1 MDWDPAEPTK
11 RMIMHNAI
19 KRVTLA
25 SLGLVFAHGLAVADS
40 TLLRKVQTRYQQ
52 TGSFTAR
59 FVQIDQRVEVGERRA
74 AGTVRYKR
82 PGRMRWHYESPEEQ
96 LLVTDGETLW
106 LYDPL
111 LENVTIQR
119 IERVAPGTMLAFL
132 LGVGDLESDF
142 RPRPQT
148 QTLLN
153 PPQGLVLELEP
164 RREMVNLDFLQLEVH
179 PQTSTLQAI
188 VLVDGTGNI
197 RTIRL
202 ENMKHGVELADR
214 GFVFEVTPD
223 LEVIRPE

>member
-1 MDWDPAEPTK
+1 
-11 RMIMHNAI
+11 MHYGI
-19 KRVTLA
+19 KLVALVA
-25 SLGLVFAHGLAVADS
+25 FGLLFSHGLATADS
-40 TLLRKVQTRYQQ
+40 TLLDKIQTRYQQ

-59 FVQIDQRVEVGERRA
+59 FVQTDQRVDAEVRRA
-74 AGTVRYKR
+74 EGTVRYKR

-119 IERVAPGTMLAFL
+119 IERVAPGTVLAFL

-148 QTLLN
+148 QTLLD
-153 PPQGLVLELEP
+153 PLQGVVLELEP
-164 RREMVNLDFLQLEVH
+164 HRKMANLDFLQLEVH
-179 PQTSTLQAI
+179 PETSDLRAI
-188 VLVDGTGNI
+188 VLVDGAGNI

-202 ENMKHGVELADR
+202 ENMKRGVELADAE
-214 GFVFEVTPD
+214 FVFEVTPD

>member
-1 MDWDPAEPTK
+1 VLLRFLNPGLLVLLLCP
-11 RMIMHNAI
+11 
-19 KRVTLA
+19 A
-25 SLGLVFAHGLAVADS
+25 SLFADA
-40 TLLRKVQTRYQQ
+40 LLLQRIQTRYQQ

-59 FVQIDQRVEVGERRA
+59 FVQVDQRAEAEKRRA
-74 AGTVRYKR
+74 QGSVRYKR
-82 PGRMRWHYESPEEQ
+82 PGRMRWHYESPDEQ

-119 IERVAPGTMLAFL
+119 IERVAPGTVLAFL

-148 QTLLN
+148 RKLLDSR
-153 PPQGLVLELEP
+153 QGVVLELMP
-164 RREMVNLDFLQLEVH
+164 RREMASLEFLQLEVH
-179 PQTSTLQAI
+179 PQTSDLLALA
-188 VLVDGTGNI
+188 LVDGSGNV

-202 ENMKHGVELADR
+202 EGMERNVELAEAE
-214 GFVFEVTPD
+214 FVFEVTPD

>member
-1 MDWDPAEPTK
+1 MLLRFLNPGLLVLLLCP
-11 RMIMHNAI
+11 
-19 KRVTLA
+19 A
-25 SLGLVFAHGLAVADS
+25 SLFADA
-40 TLLRKVQTRYQQ
+40 LLLQRIQTRYQQ

-59 FVQIDQRVEVGERRA
+59 FVQVDQRAEAEKRRA
-74 AGTVRYKR
+74 QGSMRYKR
-82 PGRMRWHYESPEEQ
+82 PGRMRWHYESPDEQ

-119 IERVAPGTMLAFL
+119 IERVAPGTVLAFL

-148 QTLLN
+148 RKLLDSR
-153 PPQGLVLELEP
+153 QGVVLELMP
-164 RREMVNLDFLQLEVH
+164 RREMANLEFLQLEVH
-179 PQTSTLQAI
+179 PQTSDLLALA
-188 VLVDGTGNI
+188 LVDGSGNV

-202 ENMKHGVELADR
+202 EGMERNVELAEAE
-214 GFVFEVTPD
+214 FVFEVTPD

>member
-1 MDWDPAEPTK
+1 MLLRFLTPGLLVLLLCP
-11 RMIMHNAI
+11 
-19 KRVTLA
+19 A
-25 SLGLVFAHGLAVADS
+25 SLFADA
-40 TLLRKVQTRYQQ
+40 LLLQRIQTRYQQ

-59 FVQIDQRVEVGERRA
+59 FVQVDQRAEAEERRA
-74 AGTVRYKR
+74 QGSVRYKR
-82 PGRMRWHYESPEEQ
+82 PGRMRWHYESPDEQ

-119 IERVAPGTMLAFL
+119 IERVAPGTVLAFL

-148 QTLLN
+148 RKLLDSR
-153 PPQGLVLELEP
+153 QGVVLELMP
-164 RREMVNLDFLQLEVH
+164 RREMANLEFLQLEVH
-179 PQTSTLQAI
+179 PQTSDLLALA
-188 VLVDGTGNI
+188 LVDGSGNV

-202 ENMKHGVELADR
+202 EGMERNVELAEAE
-214 GFVFEVTPD
+214 FVFEVTPD

>member
-1 MDWDPAEPTK
+1 MLLRFLNPGLLVLLLCP
-11 RMIMHNAI
+11 
-19 KRVTLA
+19 A
-25 SLGLVFAHGLAVADS
+25 SLFADA
-40 TLLRKVQTRYQQ
+40 LLLQRIQTRYQQ

-59 FVQIDQRVEVGERRA
+59 FVQVDQRAEVEERRA
-74 AGTVRYKR
+74 QGSVRYKR
-82 PGRMRWHYESPEEQ
+82 PGRMRWHYESPDEQ

-119 IERVAPGTMLAFL
+119 IERVAPGTVLAFL

-148 QTLLN
+148 RKLLDSR
-153 PPQGLVLELEP
+153 QGVVLELMP
-164 RREMVNLDFLQLEVH
+164 RREMANLEFLQLEVH
-179 PQTSTLQAI
+179 PQTSDLLALA
-188 VLVDGTGNI
+188 LVDGSGNV

-202 ENMKHGVELADR
+202 EGMERNVELAEAE
-214 GFVFEVTPD
+214 FVFEVTPD

>member
-1 MDWDPAEPTK
+1 MLLRFLNPGLLVLLLCP
-11 RMIMHNAI
+11 
-19 KRVTLA
+19 A
-25 SLGLVFAHGLAVADS
+25 SLFADA
-40 TLLRKVQTRYQQ
+40 LLLQRIQTRYQQ

-59 FVQIDQRVEVGERRA
+59 FVQVDQRAEAEERRA
-74 AGTVRYKR
+74 QGSVRYKR
-82 PGRMRWHYESPEEQ
+82 PGRMRWHYESPDGQ

-142 RPRPQT
+142 RPRSQT

-202 ENMKHGVELADR
+202 ENMKHEVELADR
-214 GFVFEVTPD
+214 EFVFEVTPD

>member
-1 MDWDPAEPTK
+1 LQ
-11 RMIMHNAI
+11 RI
-19 KRVTLA
+19 
-25 SLGLVFAHGLAVADS
+25 
-40 TLLRKVQTRYQQ
+40 QTRYQQ

-59 FVQIDQRVEVGERRA
+59 FVQVDQRAEAEERRA
-74 AGTVRYKR
+74 QGSVRYKR
-82 PGRMRWHYESPEEQ
+82 PGRMRWHYESPDEQ

-119 IERVAPGTMLAFL
+119 IERVAPGTVLAFL

-148 QTLLN
+148 RKLLDSR
-153 PPQGLVLELEP
+153 QGVVLELMP
-164 RREMVNLDFLQLEVH
+164 RREMANLEFLQLEVH
-179 PQTSTLQAI
+179 PQTSDLLALA
-188 VLVDGTGNI
+188 LVDGSGNV

-202 ENMKHGVELADR
+202 EGMERNVELAEAE
-214 GFVFEVTPD
+214 FVFEVTPD

>member
-1 MDWDPAEPTK
+1 MLLRFLNPGLLVLLLCP
-11 RMIMHNAI
+11 
-19 KRVTLA
+19 A
-25 SLGLVFAHGLAVADS
+25 SLFADA
-40 TLLRKVQTRYQQ
+40 LLLQRIQTRYQQ

-59 FVQIDQRVEVGERRA
+59 FVQVDQRAEAEKRRA
-74 AGTVRYKR
+74 QGSVRYKR
-82 PGRMRWHYESPEEQ
+82 PGRMRWHYESPDEQ

-119 IERVAPGTMLAFL
+119 IERVAPGTVLAFL

-148 QTLLN
+148 RKLLDSR
-153 PPQGLVLELEP
+153 QGVVLELMP
-164 RREMVNLDFLQLEVH
+164 RREMASLEFLQLEVH
-179 PQTSTLQAI
+179 PQTSDLLALA
-188 VLVDGTGNI
+188 LVDGSGNV

-202 ENMKHGVELADR
+202 EGMERNVELAEAE
-214 GFVFEVTPD
+214 FVFEVTPD

>member
-1 MDWDPAEPTK
+1 VLLRFLNPGLLVLLLCP
-11 RMIMHNAI
+11 
-19 KRVTLA
+19 A
-25 SLGLVFAHGLAVADS
+25 SLFADA
-40 TLLRKVQTRYQQ
+40 LLLQRIQTRYQQ

-59 FVQIDQRVEVGERRA
+59 FVQVDQRAEAEKRRA
-74 AGTVRYKR
+74 QGSMRYKR
-82 PGRMRWHYESPEEQ
+82 PGRMRWHYESPDEQ

-119 IERVAPGTMLAFL
+119 IERVAPGTVLAFL

-148 QTLLN
+148 RKLLDSR
-153 PPQGLVLELEP
+153 QGVVLELMP
-164 RREMVNLDFLQLEVH
+164 RREMANLEFLQLEVH
-179 PQTSTLQAI
+179 PQTSDLLALA
-188 VLVDGTGNI
+188 LVDGSGNV

-202 ENMKHGVELADR
+202 EGMERNVELAEAE
-214 GFVFEVTPD
+214 FVFEVTPD

>member
-1 MDWDPAEPTK
+1 
-11 RMIMHNAI
+11 
-19 KRVTLA
+19 
-25 SLGLVFAHGLAVADS
+25 
-40 TLLRKVQTRYQQ
+40 
-52 TGSFTAR
+52 
-59 FVQIDQRVEVGERRA
+59 
-74 AGTVRYKR
+74 
-82 PGRMRWHYESPEEQ
+82 
-96 LLVTDGETLW
+96 
-106 LYDPL
+106 
-111 LENVTIQR
+111 
-119 IERVAPGTMLAFL
+119 MLAFL

-142 RPRPQT
+142 RPRSQT

-214 GFVFEVTPD
+214 EFVFEVTPD

>member
-1 MDWDPAEPTK
+1 MLLRFLNPGLLVLLLCP
-11 RMIMHNAI
+11 
-19 KRVTLA
+19 A
-25 SLGLVFAHGLAVADS
+25 SLFADA
-40 TLLRKVQTRYQQ
+40 LLLQRIQTRYQQ

-59 FVQIDQRVEVGERRA
+59 FVQVDQRTEAEERRA
-74 AGTVRYKR
+74 QGSVRYKR
-82 PGRMRWHYESPEEQ
+82 PGRMRWHYESPDEQ

-119 IERVAPGTMLAFL
+119 IERVAPGTVLAFL

-148 QTLLN
+148 RKLLDSR
-153 PPQGLVLELEP
+153 QGVVLELMP
-164 RREMVNLDFLQLEVH
+164 RREMANLEFLQLEVH
-179 PQTSTLQAI
+179 PQTSDLLALA
-188 VLVDGTGNI
+188 LVDGSGNV

-202 ENMKHGVELADR
+202 EGMERNVELAEAE
-214 GFVFEVTPD
+214 FVFEVTPD

>member
-1 MDWDPAEPTK
+1 VLLRFLNPGLLVLLLCP
-11 RMIMHNAI
+11 
-19 KRVTLA
+19 A
-25 SLGLVFAHGLAVADS
+25 SLFADA
-40 TLLRKVQTRYQQ
+40 LLLQRIQTRYQQ

-59 FVQIDQRVEVGERRA
+59 FVQVDQRAEAEKRRA
-74 AGTVRYKR
+74 QGSVRYKR
-82 PGRMRWHYESPEEQ
+82 PGRMRWHYESPDEQ

-119 IERVAPGTMLAFL
+119 IERVAPGTVLAFL

-148 QTLLN
+148 RKLLDSR
-153 PPQGLVLELEP
+153 QGVVLELMP
-164 RREMVNLDFLQLEVH
+164 RREMANLEFLQLEVH
-179 PQTSTLQAI
+179 PQTSDLLALA
-188 VLVDGTGNI
+188 LVDGSGNV

-202 ENMKHGVELADR
+202 EGMERNVELAEAE
-214 GFVFEVTPD
+214 FVFEVTPD

>member
-1 MDWDPAEPTK
+1 
-11 RMIMHNAI
+11 MHYGI
-19 KRVTLA
+19 KLVALVTFGLLFSHELA
-25 SLGLVFAHGLAVADS
+25 TADS
-40 TLLRKVQTRYQQ
+40 TLLDKIQTRYQQ

-59 FVQIDQRVEVGERRA
+59 FVQTDQRVDAEVRRA
-74 AGTVRYKR
+74 EGTVRYKR

-96 LLVTDGETLW
+96 LLVTDGKTLW

-119 IERVAPGTMLAFL
+119 IERVAPGTVLAFL

-148 QTLLN
+148 RKLLDSR
-153 PPQGLVLELEP
+153 QGVVLELMP
-164 RREMVNLDFLQLEVH
+164 RREMANLEFLQLEVH
-179 PQTSTLQAI
+179 PQTSDLLALA
-188 VLVDGTGNI
+188 LVDGSGNV

-202 ENMKHGVELADR
+202 EGMERNVELAEAE
-214 GFVFEVTPD
+214 FVFEVTPD

>member
-1 MDWDPAEPTK
+1 MLLRFLNPGLLVLLLCP
-11 RMIMHNAI
+11 
-19 KRVTLA
+19 A
-25 SLGLVFAHGLAVADS
+25 SLFADA
-40 TLLRKVQTRYQQ
+40 LLLQRIQTRYQQ

-59 FVQIDQRVEVGERRA
+59 FVQVDQRAEAEERRA
-74 AGTVRYKR
+74 QGSVRYKR
-82 PGRMRWHYESPEEQ
+82 PGRMRWHYESPDEQ

-188 VLVDGTGNI
+188 VLVDGAGNI

-202 ENMKHGVELADR
+202 ENMKRGVELADAE
-214 GFVFEVTPD
+214 FVFEVTPD

>member
-1 MDWDPAEPTK
+1 MLLRFLNPGLLVLLLCP
-11 RMIMHNAI
+11 
-19 KRVTLA
+19 A
-25 SLGLVFAHGLAVADS
+25 SLFADA
-40 TLLRKVQTRYQQ
+40 LLLQRIQTRYQQ

-59 FVQIDQRVEVGERRA
+59 FVQVDQRAEAEKRRA
-74 AGTVRYKR
+74 QGSMRYKR
-82 PGRMRWHYESPEEQ
+82 PGRMRWHYESPDEQ

-119 IERVAPGTMLAFL
+119 IERVAPGTVLAFL

-148 QTLLN
+148 RKLLDSR
-153 PPQGLVLELEP
+153 QGVVLELMP
-164 RREMVNLDFLQLEVH
+164 RREMASLEFLQLEVH
-179 PQTSTLQAI
+179 PQTSDLLALA
-188 VLVDGTGNI
+188 LVDGSGNV

-202 ENMKHGVELADR
+202 EGMERNVELAEAE
-214 GFVFEVTPD
+214 FVFEVTPD